1 MKTVTIKIP
10 DSMNEKLRKR
20 AAEQQERFSDTV
32 RRALARELDGN
43 ADFSSLAAPFQGMFK
58 GPKDL
63 STREGY
69 DRSDSR

>member
-1 MKTVTIKIP
+1 
-10 DSMNEKLRKR
+10 MNEKLRKR